1 VLIEPIRKAQ
11 FFLLRSNSPSLG
23 GQVPAAAT
31 QVGGATYFFGPGQ
44 GAVPSQM
51 GHGGHGGMGPAG
63 GFGLGP
69 GRPDSSRAR
78 TVIRPGTVQMASKFV
93 PESLR
98 EELQQRAALVQ
109 AQVRRVSGGLG
120 GG

>member
-1 VLIEPIRKAQ
+1 M
-11 FFLLRSNSPSLG
+11 
-23 GQVPAAAT
+23 
-31 QVGGATYFFGPGQ
+31 
-44 GAVPSQM
+44 PSQM